1 MPSSDIFMLAVA
13 IAFFGAMRVYVA
25 FCGRI

>member
-1 MPSSDIFMLAVA
+1 MPSSDIFMLAIA
-13 IAFFGAMRVYVA
+13 IAFFGAMWAYVA